1 MAETQWSERTNV
13 VDKVAFDSAR
23 YKKALAKFPTG
34 VAVVTSKGPNGRAIG
49 LTVNSFASV
58 SLSPAL
64 VMWSLRK
71 ESSLFQDF
79 SVATHFIVNVL
90 AAGQEALAT
99 QFAART
105 ADRFSGVPCRIA
117 AGGCV
122 ALIGVA
128 ATFECE
134 VVSKQMVGDHLLLT
148 GEVDQFDSFD
158 KQPLILQS
166 GRMHAGHTAL
176 M

>member
-1 MAETQWSERTNV
+1 MAETESGERTNV
-13 VDKVAFDSAR
+13 VDKVAFDIAR

-34 VAVVTSKGPNGRAIG
+34 VAVITAKGADERAIG

-71 ESSLFQDF
+71 ESSLFQEF
-79 SVATHFIVNVL
+79 LAAKHFIVNVL
-90 AAGQEALAT
+90 AEGQEALAA

-122 ALIGVA
+122 ALMNVA

-134 VVSKQMVGDHLLLT
+134 VVSRQIVGDHLLLT

-158 KQPLILQS
+158 RPPLILQS
-166 GRMHAGHTAL
+166 GRMDAGHRAL